1 MNMKLIRKIHL
12 WLSVPFGI
20 LIFVVCFTGATLV
33 FEKEITNL
41 VQGETATETV
51 AQGKAEVGKQ
61 GPHGHGKRL
70 PFFDVMFKTH
80 RWLMD
85 APARGHGKP
94 AMEAKPEG
102 APKTELSAKAEGK
115 DAQVGKDAHGSK
127 DAQVGKPNGKRPT
140 SAGRVV
146 VGITTIA
153 FAVILVTGVML
164 WWPRMQR
171 GGLRKSLRIVRG
183 HGPRAFW
190 STFHV
195 SVGVWVT
202 IFLLAMALTG
212 LTWSFGWYKELF
224 SLICSSKKVIYQI
237 HTGAWGGITTRII
250 WFATALCGATL
261 PLTGYYMWLK
271 RIRH

>member
-1 MNMKLIRKIHL
+1 MKLIRKIHL

-41 VQGETATETV
+41 VQGDTKTETV
-51 AQGKAEVGKQ
+51 AQGNAEVGKQ
-61 GPHGHGKRL
+61 GPHGGGKRL

-85 APARGHGKP
+85 APARGQGHGNP
-94 AMEAKPEG
+94 
-102 APKTELSAKAEGK
+102 S
-115 DAQVGKDAHGSK
+115 
-127 DAQVGKPNGKRPT
+127 GKRPT

-164 WWPRMQR
+164 WWPRMKR

-202 IFLLAMALTG
+202 VFLLAMALTG

-250 WFATALCGATL
+250 WFATALCGASL

-271 RIRH
+271 RVRK